1 MTRCLLVQCRPGVIA
16 LLLHTTVH
24 APSPWVRAV
33 CTIGISIGIGVY
45 PRGVHWC
52 VHVQGSTAAY
62 TRHLGLLMP
71 PELGV
76 AMASRTTFLVMPQY
90 AMSLQVIVAER
101 VLSVLLGFPPC
112 VCV

>member
-1 MTRCLLVQCRPGVIA
+1 MHPPPGFVLCVLSVLVLVLVYWC
-16 LLLHTTVH
+16 
-24 APSPWVRAV
+24 
-33 CTIGISIGIGVY
+33 IGVY

-62 TRHLGLLMP
+62 TCHLGLLMP

-90 AMSLQVIVAER
+90 AMSLQVTLAVPVAER
-101 VLSVLLGFPPC
+101 MLSVLGSSSTE
-112 VCV
+112 